1 MKGVNED
8 DTGGVAGHEDFELIE
23 ADWVVDVFIGDV
35 EEEIIVLG
43 EPGLG
48 VAGGDDFF
56 GRVVE
61 ADVTD
66 GAPGELDAGE
76 GDAVDDGVCKCQGDG
91 GFADFGST
99 GEEDEGVWVEECG
112 GGGTLEVLEVGV
124 GEVEEG
130 TFHS

>member
-1 MKGVNED
+1 M
-8 DTGGVAGHEDFELIE
+8 
-23 ADWVVDVFIGDV
+23 VDVLVGDV
-35 EEEIIVLG
+35 EEEVVVFD

-66 GAPGELDAGE
+66 RALGELDAGE
-76 GDAVDDGVCKCQGDG
+76 GDAVDDGVCQCQGDS
-91 GFADFGST
+91 GFADFGSS
-99 GEEDEGVWVEECG
+99 GEEDKRVGVEEG
-112 GGGTLEVLEVGV
+112 GGGGSMEEFEGAV

-130 TFHS
+130 AFHS

>member
-1 MKGVNED
+1 M
-8 DTGGVAGHEDFELIE
+8 
-23 ADWVVDVFIGDV
+23 VDVFVGDV
-35 EEEIIVLG
+35 EEEVVVVG

-56 GRVVE
+56 GGVVE
-61 ADVTD
+61 AHESD
-66 GAPGELDAGE
+66 GALGELNAGE
-76 GDAVDDGVCKCQGDG
+76 GDAVDDGVCECQGDR
-91 GFADFGST
+91 GFADFGSS

-130 TFHS
+130 TFHR

>member
-23 ADWVVDVFIGDV
+23 AKWVVDVFVGDV
-35 EEEIIVLG
+35 EEEVVVFG

-56 GRVVE
+56 GGVVE

-66 GAPGELDAGE
+66 GALGELDAGE
-76 GDAVDDGVCKCQGDG
+76 GDAVDDGVCECQGDS
-91 GFADFGST
+91 GFADFGSS
-99 GEEDEGVWVEECG
+99 GEEDESVWVEECG